1 MKGGCCNGVPL
12 FCINKFYYIC
22 SIILIMAENEKEDLV
37 GLNLVIPRKIRKD
50 LNMLAAIQ
58 QRTMKD
64 MFLEMFADY
73 KKKYGAK

>member
-1 MKGGCCNGVPL
+1 
-12 FCINKFYYIC
+12 
-22 SIILIMAENEKEDLV
+22 MAENEKEDLV